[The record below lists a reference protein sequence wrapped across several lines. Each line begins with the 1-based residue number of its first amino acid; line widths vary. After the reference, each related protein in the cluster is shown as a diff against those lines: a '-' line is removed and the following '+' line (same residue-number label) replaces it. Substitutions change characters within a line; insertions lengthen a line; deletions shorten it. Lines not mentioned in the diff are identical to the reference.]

1 MPCLLMPFFRLHWP
15 LPEQLLLKHL
25 ENPMSKIRRF
35 YTPVYCFLFHI
46 YVVPFSIR
54 YITFAGELCD
64 ESSVGEDDPVAEPPC
79 PPPSVDPSLLD
90 LESAIF
96 LGITLIFSGLSIT
109 PEQIIQLVMRN
120 HSRLLYQ

>member
-1 MPCLLMPFFRLHWP
+1 
-15 LPEQLLLKHL
+15 
-25 ENPMSKIRRF
+25 MSKIRRF
-35 YTPVYCFLFHI
+35 YTPVYSFLFHI
-46 YVVPFSIR
+46 CHVVPFSIR